1 MPRLIAPF
9 LIILA
14 LGLPGGIAAQDA
26 MQAAKVAADFVGAAP
41 VEPLP
46 DPIPAGIEAI
56 RAPALAA
63 HIAFLAA
70 PSMEGRGLGGRGLGA
85 AIEYAAAGLALAG
98 IAPLDQSG
106 QASAPGIAYF
116 QEVPLR
122 EIGDFTGQIT
132 IERRRG
138 GEIIRRT
145 FSSCVDCLFSETSNQ
160 SISAPVVFAG
170 YGIREPA
177 LGRDDYAGLDV
188 HGKTVIIRGGTPP
201 GDSWQTPEMQARY
214 AAEDVD
220 DRYETK
226 LEVAKAQGAV
236 AVLAID
242 GEDWAKLVA
251 AVEPAEQHFFLPF
264 DEADLDHEPPL
275 VRVSPAVSSF
285 FLATDSAD
293 SAASGD
299 KPHSLPGVTV
309 EIQVGGQERLAASR
323 NVLGCIS
330 GSDPHLRDEAV
341 IIGAHIDH
349 LGQTGGVF
357 YPGADDNASGVAA
370 LLEIAKAFATGTH
383 KPKRT
388 LILAFWTGEEE
399 GHLGSGYYVRHPLWP
414 LARTS
419 VYLNLDMIGHAWS
432 MDEIRKLVVDSGLA
446 NGEDFLAHVQPAD
459 FVEPGVAN
467 WAPELA
473 DVLRR
478 AGLGIG
484 LTMHFDRI
492 DGKHGGSDYREFAR
506 AGIPW
511 IRFFG
516 NFFPGYHEP
525 TDTLDKLDPA
535 QVQKMARL
543 CFATAYQLADR

>member
-170 YGIREPA
+170 YGHSPRISPPVEA
-177 LGRDDYAGLDV
+177 HKITSAEYKGRFPFSV
-188 HGKTVIIRGGTPP
+188 
-201 GDSWQTPEMQARY
+201 S
-214 AAEDVD
+214 
-220 DRYETK
+220 
-226 LEVAKAQGAV
+226 KAC
-236 AVLAID
+236 
-242 GEDWAKLVA
+242 
-251 AVEPAEQHFFLPF
+251 
-264 DEADLDHEPPL
+264 
-275 VRVSPAVSSF
+275 SST
-285 FLATDSAD
+285 A
-293 SAASGD
+293 
-299 KPHSLPGVTV
+299 
-309 EIQVGGQERLAASR
+309 
-323 NVLGCIS
+323 
-330 GSDPHLRDEAV
+330 
-341 IIGAHIDH
+341 
-349 LGQTGGVF
+349 
-357 YPGADDNASGVAA
+357 
-370 LLEIAKAFATGTH
+370 ATG
-383 KPKRT
+383 K
-388 LILAFWTGEEE
+388 G
-399 GHLGSGYYVRHPLWP
+399 
-414 LARTS
+414 TS
-419 VYLNLDMIGHAWS
+419 YANTVLDNYRSIDISFKIHTRFG
-432 MDEIRKLVVDSGLA
+432 
-446 NGEDFLAHVQPAD
+446 
-459 FVEPGVAN
+459 
-467 WAPELA
+467 
-473 DVLRR
+473 
-478 AGLGIG
+478 
-484 LTMHFDRI
+484 TCRI
-492 DGKHGGSDYREFAR
+492 
-506 AGIPW
+506 
-511 IRFFG
+511 
-516 NFFPGYHEP
+516 
-525 TDTLDKLDPA
+525 
-535 QVQKMARL
+535 
-543 CFATAYQLADR
+543 